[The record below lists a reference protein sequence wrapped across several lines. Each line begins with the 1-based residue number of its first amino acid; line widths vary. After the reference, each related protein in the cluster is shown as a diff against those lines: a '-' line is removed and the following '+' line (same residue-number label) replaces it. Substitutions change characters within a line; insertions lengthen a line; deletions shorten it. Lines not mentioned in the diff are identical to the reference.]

1 MILFLFLIMAIVVR
15 PAETEAA
22 SISLKAALEPSQNQY
37 LASQGYYDVTR
48 FYFSTD
54 DKSLCNSTNCMYQVE
69 NGQLQPN
76 IFTHGFTLVGDLKVS
91 VPITQGI
98 ESRFYHMSIGLDKIG
113 SIEYHNGTTFYMLGG
128 TAGIGGA
135 AFAPA
140 QFSYNI
146 QNATLLSVNNESRG
160 IVVKA
165 IGGNESAKS
174 GTNTKTTNASIA
186 KSNNGTQLQAF
197 NDSPFGKAVIQGLGT
212 RLGAKITYNATK
224 QNNDV
229 CFIHGVGMGK
239 AADYYLNRAK
249 QSLQHQ
255 IDIHNVT
262 QAKIT
267 QAQKAFTKAETSFC
281 KQ

>member
-1 MILFLFLIMAIVVR
+1 MILFLFLIMAIMLR
-15 PAETEAA
+15 PAEAEAA

-54 DKSLCNSTNCMYQVE
+54 DKSLCSSTNCMYGVE

-98 ESRFYHMSIGLDKIG
+98 ESRFYHMSIGLDKIR
-113 SIEYHNGTTFYMLGG
+113 SIAYNNGTTFYMLSG
-128 TAGIGGA
+128 TAGIGGST
-135 AFAPA
+135 FAPA

-165 IGGNESAKS
+165 VGGNESATS
-174 GTNTKTTNASIA
+174 GANTTTNATTA
-186 KSNNGTQLQAF
+186 QTLNGTQIQAM
-197 NDSPFGKAVIQGLGT
+197 NNSPFGQALAH
-212 RLGAKITYNATK
+212 RLGVEFKYNATK
-224 QNNDV
+224 GGNDI
-229 CFIHGVGMGK
+229 CFKRDGILGRAAIHQVENKTGLDNTTIVANAMK
-239 AADYYLNRAK
+239 ANL
-249 QSLQHQ
+249 
-255 IDIHNVT
+255 
-262 QAKIT
+262 
-267 QAQKAFTKAETSFC
+267 FC
-281 KQ
+281 SH